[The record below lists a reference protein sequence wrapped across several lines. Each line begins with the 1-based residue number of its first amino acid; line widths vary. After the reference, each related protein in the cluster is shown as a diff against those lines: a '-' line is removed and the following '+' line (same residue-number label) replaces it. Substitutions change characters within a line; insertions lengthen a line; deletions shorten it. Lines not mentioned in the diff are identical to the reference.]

1 MKSRI
6 AFLFPGQGTVPNELP
21 SVGERSAR
29 LLALT
34 ERAGIPIED
43 MLQDGERDRLT
54 RTEFAQPA
62 IFIDSMSK
70 DETLRSRRIIPT
82 AVAGHSVG
90 EYAALAS
97 SGVIS
102 AEDAMRVVISRGQ
115 LMGRV
120 RGGGMAAILKLS
132 QERVE
137 KICHSVGEG
146 VSVANIN
153 GPTQIVI
160 SGNEKSLDRA
170 MSACQDAGGRAI
182 KLNVSG
188 PFHSP
193 LLEPAQENLAS
204 LIKQM
209 TFHAPTAL
217 FISSVSGQLEENY
230 ETIESLLLTQITA
243 CVQWVSTVESLVQVG
258 IDVAVEVG
266 PGSVLTNLGRRITD
280 RIRFITFEEASDGA
294 V

>member
-193 LLEPAQENLAS
+193 LLEPAQEDLAS

-217 FISSVSGQLEENY
+217 FISSVSGQLEENS
-230 ETIESLLLTQITA
+230 ETIKSLLLTQITA